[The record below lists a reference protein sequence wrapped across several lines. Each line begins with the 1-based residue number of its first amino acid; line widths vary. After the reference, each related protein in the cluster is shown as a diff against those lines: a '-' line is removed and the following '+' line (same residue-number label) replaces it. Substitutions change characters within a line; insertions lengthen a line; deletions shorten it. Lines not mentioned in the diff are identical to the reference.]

1 MKKIYLFVLVSMVAI
16 TAQAQ
21 TPAKT
26 VRQGLKAATSAT
38 PRTTPRAL
46 TTGRAQ
52 LPHGLDR
59 QITQTVVNPPHVQRS
74 WMTQQARNYK
84 AWQLKRQRRLRD
96 TQALKLAQQAQELQA
111 KRAALPP
118 LRPEQAFETD
128 DFTPFVTQE
137 LPGGPLPLLEE
148 PGKLYRGLALPADGE
163 SIKNILTNGV
173 LLKDL
178 GSHATTKLL
187 AVSGGTRGAV
197 SAVRPV
203 TNLTSLPQDAVY
215 WATQHKTQGQDLW
228 AVVSVE
234 GISQSGKIVI
244 YSDDIPA
251 DQVTQVLIPLQLN
264 EGPTWCEISLTQEGH
279 FLVIPY
285 QTVP

>member
-1 MKKIYLFVLVSMVAI
+1 MKKIYLLVLVSMVAI

-26 VRQGLKAATSAT
+26 VRQGLKAATSAA
-38 PRTTPRAL
+38 PRTTPRTL
-46 TTGRAQ
+46 TTGLTQ

-59 QITQTVVNPPHVQRS
+59 QITQTVVNTSRAQRP
-74 WMTQQARNYK
+74 WITQQARNYK
-84 AWQLKRQRRLRD
+84 AWQLKRQRRVRD
-96 TQALKLAQQAQELQA
+96 EQTLKLAQQAQELQA

-118 LRPEQAFETD
+118 LQPEQAFETD

-137 LPGGPLPLLEE
+137 LPAAPLPLLEE
-148 PGKLYRGLALPADGE
+148 PGKLYRGLALAADGE
-163 SIKNILTNGV
+163 SIKNILTNGL

-178 GSHATTKLL
+178 GNHATTKLL
-187 AVSGGTRGAV
+187 AMSGGTRGAV

-215 WATQHKTQGQDLW
+215 WATQHQTQGHDLRV
-228 AVVSVE
+228 VVSVE

-251 DQVTQVLIPLQLN
+251 EKITQVLIPLKLN
-264 EGPTWCEISLTQEGH
+264 EVPTWCEISLTSEGH

>member
-1 MKKIYLFVLVSMVAI
+1 MKKIYLFLLASMVAI
-16 TAQAQ
+16 TVQAQ

-26 VRQGLKAATSAT
+26 VRQGVKAATSAA
-38 PRTTPRAL
+38 PRTTPGAF

-59 QITQTVVNPPHVQRS
+59 QITQTVANAPHVHRS
-74 WMTQQARNYK
+74 WMIQQARNYK

-96 TQALKLAQQAQELQA
+96 AQALKLAQQAQELQA
-111 KRAALPP
+111 RRAALPP

-137 LPGGPLPLLEE
+137 LPATPLPLLEE
-148 PGKLYRGLALPADGE
+148 PGVLYRGLSLPADGTAV
-163 SIKNILTNGV
+163 KNILTHGL

-187 AVSGGTRGAV
+187 AVSGGTRGTV
-197 SAVRPV
+197 SAVKPI

-215 WATQHKTQGQDLW
+215 WATQHKGHDLW
-228 AVVSVE
+228 VVVSVE
-234 GISQSGKIVI
+234 GISQSGKIVM
-244 YSDDIPA
+244 YSADIPA
-251 DQVTQVLIPLQLN
+251 SQITQVLIPLQLN
-264 EGPTWCEISLTQEGH
+264 AVPTWCKISLTQDGR
-279 FLVIPY
+279 FWVTPY
-285 QTVP
+285 QTAP

>member
-1 MKKIYLFVLVSMVAI
+1 MKKIYLFLLASMVAI
-16 TAQAQ
+16 TVQAQ

-26 VRQGLKAATSAT
+26 VRQGVKAATSAA
-38 PRTTPRAL
+38 PRTTPGAF

-59 QITQTVVNPPHVQRS
+59 QITQTVANAPHVHRS
-74 WMTQQARNYK
+74 WMIQQARNYK

-96 TQALKLAQQAQELQA
+96 AQALKLAQQAQELQA
-111 KRAALPP
+111 RRAALPP

-137 LPGGPLPLLEE
+137 LPATPLPLLEE
-148 PGKLYRGLALPADGE
+148 PGVLYRGLSLPADGTAV
-163 SIKNILTNGV
+163 KNILTHGL

-187 AVSGGTRGAV
+187 AVSGGTRGTV
-197 SAVRPV
+197 SAVKPI

-215 WATQHKTQGQDLW
+215 WATQHKGHDLW
-228 AVVSVE
+228 VVVSVE
-234 GISQSGKIVI
+234 GISQSGKIVM
-244 YSDDIPA
+244 YSADIPA
-251 DQVTQVLIPLQLN
+251 SQITQVLIPLQLN
-264 EGPTWCEISLTQEGH
+264 AVPTWCKISLTQDGR
-279 FLVIPY
+279 FLVTPY
-285 QTVP
+285 QTAP

>member
-1 MKKIYLFVLVSMVAI
+1 MKKIYLFLLASMVAI
-16 TAQAQ
+16 TVQAQ

-26 VRQGLKAATSAT
+26 VRQGVKAATSAA
-38 PRTTPRAL
+38 PRTTPGAF

-59 QITQTVVNPPHVQRS
+59 QITQTVANAPHVHRS
-74 WMTQQARNYK
+74 WMIQQARNYK

-96 TQALKLAQQAQELQA
+96 AQALKLAQQAQELQA
-111 KRAALPP
+111 RRAALPP

-137 LPGGPLPLLEE
+137 LPSAPLPLLEE
-148 PGKLYRGLALPADGE
+148 PGVLYRGLSLPADGTAV
-163 SIKNILTNGV
+163 KNILTHGL

-187 AVSGGTRGAV
+187 AVSGGTRGTV
-197 SAVRPV
+197 SAVKPI

-215 WATQHKTQGQDLW
+215 WATQHKDHALW
-228 AVVSVE
+228 VVVSVE
-234 GISQSGKIVI
+234 GISQSGKIVM
-244 YSDDIPA
+244 YSADIPA
-251 DQVTQVLIPLQLN
+251 SQITQVLIPLQLN
-264 EGPTWCEISLTQEGH
+264 AVPTWCKISLTQDGR
-279 FLVIPY
+279 FWVTPY
-285 QTVP
+285 QTAP